1 MINETAKKYVYL
13 CSWFQ
18 VKEAD
23 KTITVEQF
31 ESVLNEIGRLETDLV
46 KCGLSNKAIQ
56 HLIDLSKKVNLALKP
71 MSALS
76 QQELSSINEIC
87 SDYHHSVNTT

>member
-1 MINETAKKYVYL
+1 MINELAKKYVYL

-18 VKEAD
+18 MKEDD

-31 ESVLNEIGRLETDLV
+31 ESVLNEIGRLETELV
-46 KCGLSNKAIQ
+46 KCGLPEDVIQ
-56 HLIDLSKKVNLALKP
+56 QLIDLSKKANLALRP
-71 MSALS
+71 ISLLS
-76 QQELSSINEIC
+76 KQELSSINEIC